1 MKNFK
6 DQVAVITGAANG
18 IGFGIAERCAQEA
31 MKIVL
36 SDIETETL
44 AEAEQKLRAAGADVI
59 SVQADVSNAQDVEK
73 LAQKTIDAFGKVN
86 FIFNNAGVSGGKGK
100 SWERTL
106 SDWEWT
112 LGVNLWGVIHGIRTF
127 VPIMLE
133 QDTECHVINT
143 ASTAALISMPGD
155 AIYSASKHAV
165 ISMSETLHL
174 ELEQI
179 DSKVK
184 VAVICPFFVNTNILT
199 SERNRPEAQQSKT
212 EQVPNAQEGRPA
224 DDAWAKA
231 LEQGQ
236 TPAELANGVFQAI
249 REDKFYII
257 TDPSMKPM
265 AESRMQDIMQER
277 NPTNVFA
284 T

>member
-6 DQVAVITGAANG
+6 DQVAVITGGANG
-18 IGFGIAERCAQEA
+18 IGFGIAERCAQEG

-36 SDIETETL
+36 SDVETETL

-59 SVQADVSNAQDVEK
+59 SVQTDVSNAQDVEK

-86 FIFNNAGVSGGKGK
+86 FIFNNAGVAGGKGR
-100 SWERTL
+100 SWERTV

-133 QDTECHVINT
+133 QDTECYVINT
-143 ASTAALISMPGD
+143 ASTAGLISTSND
-155 AIYSASKHAV
+155 AIYGASKHAV
-165 ISMSETLHL
+165 VSMSETLHL

-179 DSKVK
+179 GSKVK
-184 VAVICPFFVNTNILT
+184 VAVICPFLVNTHILT
-199 SERNRPEAQQSKT
+199 SERNRPKAPQSKT
-212 EQVPNAQEGRPA
+212 EQVSNAQEAKPA
-224 DDAWAKA
+224 NDAFAKA
-231 LEQGQ
+231 LEQAQ
-236 TPAELANGVFQAI
+236 TPAELANDVFQAI

-257 TDPSMKPM
+257 NAPEVKSMT
-265 AESRMQDIMQER
+265 ESRMQNILNDR
-277 NPTNVFA
+277 NPTNAFA
-284 T
+284 I

>member
-1 MKNFK
+1 MTNFK
-6 DQVAVITGAANG
+6 NQVAVITGAANG
-18 IGFGIAERCAQEA
+18 IGFGIAERCAQEGL
-31 MKIVL
+31 KIVL
-36 SDIETETL
+36 SDIETEAL
-44 AEAEQKLRAAGADVI
+44 AKAEHKLRAAGADVI
-59 SVQADVSNAQDVEK
+59 SVQTDVSKAQEVEK

-86 FIFNNAGVSGGKGK
+86 FIFNNAGVSGGTGN
-100 SWERTL
+100 SWERTQ

-133 QDTECHVINT
+133 QDTECYVINT
-143 ASTAALISMPGD
+143 ASTAALISMPGEV
-155 AIYSASKHAV
+155 IYSASKHAI

-179 DSKVK
+179 ESKIK
-184 VAVICPFFVNTNILT
+184 VAVICPFLVNTKIIT
-199 SERNRPEAQQSKT
+199 SERNRPKTQQNQTK
-212 EQVPNAQEGRPA
+212 QAPKAQEDAPV

-236 TPAELANGVFQAI
+236 SPAELANCVFQAI

-257 TDPSMKPM
+257 PDPAMKPM

-277 NPTNVFA
+277 NPSNVFA
-284 T
+284 P